1 MKNLLVFL
9 VSFYFAKIKLC
20 VTVRRVIRCH
30 LMPWRLHDGFSGRRT
45 TISKGLKEQIFQ
57 SVPKFNHKSMR
68 RQQCIG
74 DGIKNPS
81 FPRHKNDKELDE
93 NAGFA
98 EAKQKF

>member
-1 MKNLLVFL
+1 
-9 VSFYFAKIKLC
+9 
-20 VTVRRVIRCH
+20 
-30 LMPWRLHDGFSGRRT
+30 
-45 TISKGLKEQIFQ
+45 
-57 SVPKFNHKSMR
+57 MR